1 MASQDLVR
9 LNQLQPRDHHATPVY
24 HATFHHDAAPW
35 RRGFARAAAMIH
47 GIGVDMVEIRRIEEG
62 IARFG
67 ARLARRIL
75 TDAELQIYDHN
86 ARPALFLAK
95 RFAAKEATV
104 KALGTGFREN
114 VSMREIGVDNDHLG
128 KPVLRYSSSLLQQLQ
143 QCGVV
148 RSHISITDE
157 GDYALAYVLLEA
169 D

>member
-1 MASQDLVR
+1 
-9 LNQLQPRDHHATPVY
+9 
-24 HATFHHDAAPW
+24 
-35 RRGFARAAAMIH
+35 MIH

-67 ARLARRIL
+67 PRLARRIL
-75 TDAELQIYDHN
+75 TDAELQIYAHN
-86 ARPALFLAK
+86 ARQARFLAK

-157 GDYALAYVLLEA
+157 VDYALAYVLLEA